1 MKPVRFSRHASEQA
15 LRRGAALSD
24 VLRAIREAPWERAE
38 RERFKATKMFPD
50 DRVSPM
56 NGVFYRFQTIEAIF
70 TEETSEIIVVTVKVY
85 YSNLERQP

>member
-1 MKPVRFSRHASEQA
+1 
-15 LRRGAALSD
+15 
-24 VLRAIREAPWERAE
+24 
-38 RERFKATKMFPD
+38 MFPD